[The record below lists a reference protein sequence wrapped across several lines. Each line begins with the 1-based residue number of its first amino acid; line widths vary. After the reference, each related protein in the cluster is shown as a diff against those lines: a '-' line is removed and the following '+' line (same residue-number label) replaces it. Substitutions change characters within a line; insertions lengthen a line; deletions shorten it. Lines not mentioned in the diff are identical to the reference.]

1 MQKGETVMF
10 NLKKEV
16 AKNLIVS
23 GAISAIA
30 CFVIVYNLIPV
41 PPNAIGNGIG
51 NAISG
56 FISGG
61 ISAAVT
67 VVAVSKKLSA

>member
-1 MQKGETVMF
+1 MF

-16 AKNLIVS
+16 AKNLLLS
-23 GAISAIA
+23 GAISAVV
-30 CFVIVYNLIPV
+30 CFIIVYNLIPV
-41 PPNAIGNGIG
+41 PPNAMGNGVG